1 MSLNLNLCT
10 STLPNF
16 SFTDAVEIALTS
28 GYHGI
33 ELRVSD
39 DYHKSLQELSTTG
52 TFIKKQLLKAGLSVP
67 VLNTYIPVEDDK
79 SVDQLLECCQK
90 MDIPKA
96 RLVLPKSCGANIA
109 KIANVK
115 EIIPSFEVT
124 DCEPVELMKTLKKT
138 LRSLERKAYKAGV
151 KILLEL
157 HWGTVMSSF
166 SSAYLL
172 TYDLDP
178 SCIAITFDP
187 ANMMVEGKEDW
198 EFGLKLIGSQV
209 ANVHV
214 KNTSWLSSNKGW
226 SWEWAPIGV
235 GMVNWA
241 ELISLLLSNRYSGDY
256 AIEDFL
262 VPNHSKQAAIAYL
275 VSVHNEFS
283 KIYEHVSATTLQPLI
298 CKRSR

>member
-10 STLPNF
+10 ATLPNF
-16 SFTDAVEIALTS
+16 SFTDAVEIALAS

-39 DYHKSLQELSTTG
+39 DYHKSLQELSAQG
-52 TFIKKQLLKAGLSVP
+52 TFIKKQLQQANLSVP
-67 VLNTYIPVEDDK
+67 VLNTYIPVEDDH

-90 MDIPKA
+90 MAVPKA
-96 RLVLPKSCGANIA
+96 RLVLPKSYGASVA

-124 DCEPVELMKTLKKT
+124 DREPVELIKTLNKK
-138 LRSLERKAYKAGV
+138 LRQIERKAYKAGV

-172 TYDLDP
+172 TSDLDP
-178 SCIAITFDP
+178 GCIAITFDP

-198 EFGLKLIGSQV
+198 EFGLKLIGSHID
-209 ANVHV
+209 NVHV
-214 KNTSWLSSNKGW
+214 KNVSWFSSNKGW
-226 SWEWAPIGV
+226 SWEWAPVGT
-235 GMVNWA
+235 GMVNWP
-241 ELISLLLSNRYSGDY
+241 ELICLLNRNRYSGDY

-275 VSVHNEFS
+275 CSVHNEFH
-283 KIYEHVSATTLQPLI
+283 KIYENMSATILQSLI
-298 CKRSR
+298 CKI

>member
-10 STLPNF
+10 ATLLNF
-16 SFTDAVEIALTS
+16 SFTDAMEIALAS

-39 DYHKSLQELSTTG
+39 DYHKSLQELSSTG
-52 TFIKKQLLKAGLSVP
+52 SFIKKQLQQAGLSVP
-67 VLNTYIPVEDDK
+67 VLNTYIPVEDNK
-79 SVDQLLECCQK
+79 SIDQLLECCQK
-90 MDIPKA
+90 MGVPKA
-96 RLVLPKSCGANIA
+96 RLVLPKSCGASIA

-115 EIIPSFEVT
+115 ATIPSFEVT
-124 DCEPVELMKTLKKT
+124 NCEPVELIDTLKKT
-138 LRSLERKAYKAGV
+138 LRHLERKAYKAGV

-172 TYDLDP
+172 TNDLDP

-198 EFGLKLIGSQV
+198 EFGLKLIRSQID
-209 ANVHV
+209 NVHV
-214 KNTSWLSSNKGW
+214 KNMSWFFSDKGW
-226 SWEWAPIGV
+226 FWEWSRVGI
-235 GMVNWA
+235 GMVNWS
-241 ELISLLLSNRYSGDY
+241 ELICLLKRNLYSGEY

-262 VPNHSKQAAIAYL
+262 VPNNSKQAAIAHL
-275 VSVHNEFS
+275 RSVHTEFS
-283 KIYEHVSATTLQPLI
+283 KIYEHMSAATLQAI
-298 CKRSR
+298 SVRG